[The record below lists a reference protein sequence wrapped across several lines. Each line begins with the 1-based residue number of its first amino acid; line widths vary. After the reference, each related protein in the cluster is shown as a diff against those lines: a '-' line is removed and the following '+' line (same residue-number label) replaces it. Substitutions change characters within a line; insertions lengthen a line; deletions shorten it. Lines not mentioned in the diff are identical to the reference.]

1 MILISASVIMLT
13 NSMEVKQKL
22 ESGMIFSVSWFSEN
36 GFQLN
41 AEKCKL
47 SVFRKPK
54 DSDLVI
60 QINGNPLNESSVV
73 ELLGITIDNQLTY
86 KHHVEKLCKK
96 ASAKIVTLRRISL
109 YMPQVKR
116 KLIAND
122 SIGN

>member
-60 QINGNPLNESSVV
+60 QINGNPLNESSAV
-73 ELLGITIDNQLTY
+73 ELLGITIDKQVTY
-86 KHHVEKLCKK
+86 KQPCRKTYVRELTPKLFPLEEFLCKCLTRN
-96 ASAKIVTLRRISL
+96 AS
-109 YMPQVKR
+109 
-116 KLIAND
+116 
-122 SIGN
+122 